1 MESQSGHKLSARRW
15 VNSTLRAIRREV
27 TQAVT
32 AQSLFKCAASL
43 LLFSLPCRR
52 NSAGGTS
59 NSCARWRARQKLPD
73 DLQLGLFGKR
83 LPDGTSCFNDAGDLW
98 AGWQR
103 WEAERAASFAVK
115 QSTSTLERFF
125 CLLVVLINES
135 LRLSVRASN
144 GDDLKNPWVNST
156 VRALRREVT
165 QAVTAQ

>member
-15 VNSTLRAIRREV
+15 VNSTVSALRREV

-73 DLQLGLFGKR
+73 DLQLGLFWETASRWNVLLQGR
-83 LPDGTSCFNDAGDLW
+83 W
-98 AGWQR
+98 AGWQC
-103 WEAERAASFAVK
+103 WEAERAASFPVK

-125 CLLVVLINES
+125 CLLVALIHEG
-135 LRLSVRASN
+135 LQLSVHFSN
-144 GDDLKNPWVNST
+144 GDDLKNPPRCAESFDHFYT
-156 VRALRREVT
+156 DLFCKREV
-165 QAVTAQ
+165 AV